1 MIRVL
6 IVDDEILARVGIQ
19 SLLENSQEIQVVG
32 SFNLASEA
40 LEFLKT
46 TIVDIIIT
54 DIEMPYMDGL
64 EFIRRIR
71 EQNLVQGVI
80 ILSCYDKFEYAKQAI
95 SLGTDG
101 YSLKNSITQEALE
114 KEICSVYKKISTRIG
129 EKREISSERE
139 TAVHG
144 GKMAVA
150 IIKTQPKESDNKIIT
165 KLLGDIV
172 THYHMGHLIEAYHE
186 KNSFAV
192 IEFPE
197 NTEEDGR
204 KELLEGYIEAI
215 RTNLLQYTNAMP
227 YIGVSGEFDKLQGIS
242 EAYRQAELAVELR
255 FYREKKTVFHA
266 PEICWKEDDVGLM
279 FSRRGFLEEK
289 GMTVFEEELRN
300 YLEQCK
306 KETVLVKTV
315 KETLV
320 QAISIFVYSIE
331 RDYFDDQDIARW
343 NSRYSFMETVMEADF
358 MGELILKLTAMM
370 ANFKTDFLK
379 ELNEDGFG
387 DVLEYIEKNCASKI
401 TIKELADLKNMSLS
415 LFTKKFKNKTE
426 NAPVQYI
433 NKRKVELVKE
443 YLKKR
448 EYTLGEIAE
457 LTGFS
462 NENYMVRVFRKVT
475 GKTITDYRKELMMHE
490 K

>member
-1 MIRVL
+1 
-6 IVDDEILARVGIQ
+6 
-19 SLLENSQEIQVVG
+19 
-32 SFNLASEA
+32 
-40 LEFLKT
+40 
-46 TIVDIIIT
+46 
-54 DIEMPYMDGL
+54 
-64 EFIRRIR
+64 
-71 EQNLVQGVI
+71 
-80 ILSCYDKFEYAKQAI
+80 
-95 SLGTDG
+95 
-101 YSLKNSITQEALE
+101 
-114 KEICSVYKKISTRIG
+114 
-129 EKREISSERE
+129 
-139 TAVHG
+139 
-144 GKMAVA
+144 
-150 IIKTQPKESDNKIIT
+150 
-165 KLLGDIV
+165 
-172 THYHMGHLIEAYHE
+172 
-186 KNSFAV
+186 
-192 IEFPE
+192 
-197 NTEEDGR
+197 
-204 KELLEGYIEAI
+204 
-215 RTNLLQYTNAMP
+215 
-227 YIGVSGEFDKLQGIS
+227 
-242 EAYRQAELAVELR
+242 
-255 FYREKKTVFHA
+255 
-266 PEICWKEDDVGLM
+266 M
-279 FSRRGFLEEK
+279 FSRKGFLEEK

-343 NSRYSFMETVMEADF
+343 NSRYSFMETVMEAEF

>member
-101 YSLKNSITQEALE
+101 YILKNSITQEALE

-343 NSRYSFMETVMEADF
+343 NSRYSFMETVMEAEF

-448 EYTLGEIAE
+448 EDTLGESAE

>member
-101 YSLKNSITQEALE
+101 YILKNSITREALE

-129 EKREISSERE
+129 EKREISSEKE

-227 YIGVSGEFDKLQGIS
+227 YIGVSGEFNKLQGIP
-242 EAYRQAELAVELR
+242 EAYRQAELAMELR
-255 FYREKKTVFHA
+255 FYRDKKTVFHA

-320 QAISIFVYSIE
+320 QAVSIFVYSIE

-343 NSRYSFMETVMEADF
+343 NNRYSFMETIMEAEF

-426 NAPVQYI
+426 TAPVQYI

>member
-101 YSLKNSITQEALE
+101 YILKN
-114 KEICSVYKKISTRIG
+114 RIG
-129 EKREISSERE
+129 EKREISSEKE

-227 YIGVSGEFDKLQGIS
+227 YIGVSGEFDKLQGIP
-242 EAYRQAELAVELR
+242 EAYRQAELAMELR
-255 FYREKKTVFHA
+255 FYRDKKTVFHA

-320 QAISIFVYSIE
+320 QAVSIFVYSIE

-343 NSRYSFMETVMEADF
+343 NSRYSFMETIMEAEF

-426 NAPVQYI
+426 TAPVQYI

>member
-101 YSLKNSITQEALE
+101 YILKNSITREALE

-129 EKREISSERE
+129 EKREISSEKE

-186 KNSFAV
+186 KNSFVV

-227 YIGVSGEFDKLQGIS
+227 YIGVSGEFDKLQEIP
-242 EAYRQAELAVELR
+242 EAYRQAELAMELR

-279 FSRRGFLEEK
+279 FSRKGFLEEK

-343 NSRYSFMETVMEADF
+343 NSRYSFMETVMEAEF

-475 GKTITDYRKELMMHE
+475 GKTITEYRKELMMHE

>member
-54 DIEMPYMDGL
+54 DIEMPHMDGL

-101 YSLKNSITQEALE
+101 YILKNSITREALE
-114 KEICSVYKKISTRIG
+114 KEICSVYKKISTRTE
-129 EKREISSERE
+129 EKREISSKKE

-227 YIGVSGEFDKLQGIS
+227 YISVSGEFEKLQEIP
-242 EAYRQAELAVELR
+242 EAYRQAELAMELR

-266 PEICWKEDDVGLM
+266 PEICWKEEDAGLM
-279 FSRRGFLEEK
+279 FSRKGFLEEK
-289 GMTVFEEELRN
+289 GMTVFEEELRS

-320 QAISIFVYSIE
+320 QAVSIFVYSIE
-331 RDYFDDQDIARW
+331 RNYFDDQDIARW
-343 NSRYSFMETVMEADF
+343 NSRYSFMETIMEAEF

-379 ELNEDGFG
+379 ERNEDGFG
-387 DVLEYIEKNCASKI
+387 DVKEYIEKNCASKI

-433 NKRKVELVKE
+433 NKRRVELVKE

-462 NENYMVRVFRKVT
+462 NENYMIRVFRKVT
-475 GKTITDYRKELMMHE
+475 GKTSWQKTDCSRI
-490 K
+490 